1 MSLKLK
7 FDVADLNT
15 LKVKSFTQPGK
26 KARQF
31 PFDKH
36 LHSVKLYL
44 MIVPNFI
51 SLFHPKE
58 ERIKSVFTSS
68 FCTLDEF
75 YNIIQ
80 VRSQASVS
88 IIHFFLSDLSQIKC
102 SNSESGNTF
111 KWHSQRST
119 KKSWPW
125 CNISF
130 NLIGFRIWFSTIEGL
145 E

>member
-111 KWHSQRST
+111 K
-119 KKSWPW
+119 
-125 CNISF
+125 
-130 NLIGFRIWFSTIEGL
+130 
-145 E
+145 